1 MAQYESYALGPKFDP
16 PTPVENTTKARKQY
30 QQELSQLQDFFN
42 QNRVVDQQ
50 RIEDAR
56 FAGQDLKA
64 LAPFVKS
71 FGETAQAFKKK
82 ANEDIIIG
90 QYVESAMREDP
101 RISAVEGQTYEF
113 GSQAQGASK
122 LFNGIANEQAFLTDV
137 AATLDSQVNGLLQSN
152 YMVNYNGQQ
161 IPLFQLAQSPAT
173 AALATNFA
181 LQQVYKNRG
190 VQFATKKGF
199 VEILKPMHRQV
210 LSNRTSNLITQA
222 NAVQQRTN
230 QATLKQESSAS
241 AARLTLLAED
251 GQLSDE
257 EVETTFLNLADKARK
272 INTGLSASEVNVS
285 ILQAMLAT
293 PERNSALNTKLQNAR
308 LRAGGQR
315 LGDLYPKAFAD
326 DKKRIDKNI
335 EAYDQERATDLA
347 QQRRKEIE
355 NFLDAGGTLDEA
367 REMRKAAYR
376 EISDIDPTVAGNFD
390 NGAARL
396 ISDTGDE
403 IYENFAQAIVEG
415 DGNITEEVI
424 RRSDLKASQQ
434 DALISRL
441 NTRKEVNDLV
451 GTDVRSKLDTL
462 EKRAKEGAGFKL
474 DKEGRYTIPSGWFE
488 GGNVAPI
495 ENAVTN
501 MRNDLFRELNVYARS
516 SAYRNLPNEEA
527 RRVALEKKRDELY
540 DDYISLGGK
549 YQGLGMLIGGNTA
562 NKDVQQLITD
572 EMRKHADSSN
582 IGFTSSKSASASYE
596 AYWNPGMPVSEQLRK
611 AYSDGKATTGV
622 IRILTYNEL
631 EAYGNEYNDTGEWSP
646 AFKELAKGLGVH
658 PKDLWMQQSKSIK
671 TPADVDS
678 RIKLNVKVEPAQPEG
693 ITPGPNI
700 TEAEAK
706 SLGYA
711 TSQWLQNTGMSE
723 NAGFTAW
730 PYFVYTPKREW
741 EAMVKDRKADSGLWS
756 ILTSPYR
763 TKRQNTTALHNW
775 FANRNQQ

>member
-1 MAQYESYALGPKFDP
+1 MAQYENYALGPKFDP
-16 PTPVENTTKARKQY
+16 PTPVDNTTKARKRY
-30 QQELSQLQDFFN
+30 QQELNQLQDFFN

-71 FGETAQAFKKK
+71 FGETTQAFLKK
-82 ANEDIIIG
+82 ANEDKIIG

-101 RISAVEGQTYEF
+101 RISAVEDQTYEF
-113 GSQAQGASK
+113 GSQAQGGSK
-122 LFNGIANEQAFLTDV
+122 LFDGIANEQAFLTDV
-137 AATLDSQVNGLLQSN
+137 AATLDSQVNGLLQSD
-152 YMVNYNGQQ
+152 YRVNYNGQQ
-161 IPLFQLAQSPAT
+161 IPLFQLAQNPAT

-222 NAVQQRTN
+222 NAVQQRSN
-230 QATLKQESSAS
+230 QAALKQEASSN
-241 AARLTLLAED
+241 AARLTKLAQD
-251 GQLSDE
+251 GQLSDV
-257 EVETTFLNLADKARK
+257 EVEAAFLNLADKGRGT
-272 INTGLSASEVNVS
+272 NTGLSASETQVA
-285 ILQAMLAT
+285 ILSSMLAT
-293 PERNSALNTKLQNAR
+293 VERDEALNTKLQNVR

-326 DKKRIDKNI
+326 DKNRIDKNI

-355 NFLDAGGTLDEA
+355 TFLDNGGSLEEA
-367 REMRKAAYR
+367 REMRKAGYR
-376 EISDIDPTVAGNFD
+376 EISDIDPTVAANFD
-390 NGAARL
+390 NGASRL

-403 IYENFAQAIVEG
+403 IYENFAQAITEG
-415 DGNITEEVI
+415 DGNITEEAI

-434 DALISRL
+434 DALLSRL

-451 GTDVRSKLDTL
+451 GTDVRDKLKTL
-462 EKRAKEGAGFKL
+462 ESRAKEGAGFKL
-474 DKEGRYTIPSGWFE
+474 DKEGRYTTPSKWFK
-488 GGNVAPI
+488 GGVAPI
-495 ENAVTN
+495 ENAATN
-501 MRNDLFRELNVYARS
+501 MRNDLFRELNAYARS
-516 SAYRNLPNEEA
+516 SAYRNLPSEEA

-540 DDYISLGGK
+540 NDYIGEGGK
-549 YQGLGMLIGGNTA
+549 YQGLGMLITTKNPDQ
-562 NKDVQQLITD
+562 NQQQIITD
-572 EMRKHADSSN
+572 ELRKHADSSN
-582 IGFTSSKSASASYE
+582 IGFNASTTASKAYE
-596 AYWNPGMPVSEQLRK
+596 AYWNPGMPVSAELSE
-611 AYSDGKATTGV
+611 AYRESKGL
-622 IRILTYNEL
+622 IRVLTYNEL
-631 EAYGNEYNDTGEWSP
+631 EAYGTEYNDTGEWSS
-646 AFKELAKGLGVH
+646 AFKVLADGLGVH
-658 PKDLWMQQSKSIK
+658 PKELWLKQSKNIQ
-671 TPADVDS
+671 TPAGVES
-678 RIKLNVKVEPAQPEG
+678 RVKLNEKVEPAQPEG

-730 PYFVYTPKREW
+730 PYFVYTPKSEW
-741 EAMVKDRKADSGLWS
+741 GAMIKELKADTALWS

-763 TKRQNTTALHNW
+763 TKRQTTTALHNW

>member
-16 PTPVENTTKARKQY
+16 PTPVDNTTKARKQY
-30 QQELSQLQDFFN
+30 QQDLNQLQDFFN

-56 FAGQDLKA
+56 FAGQNLKA

-71 FGETAQAFKKK
+71 FGETTQAFVKK

-101 RISAVEGQTYEF
+101 RISAVEDQTYEF
-113 GSQAQGASK
+113 GSQAQGGSK
-122 LFNGIANEQAFLTDV
+122 LFDGIANEQAFLTDV
-137 AATLDSQVNGLLQSN
+137 AATLDSQVNGLLQSD

-161 IPLFQLAQSPAT
+161 IPLFQLAQNPAT

-222 NAVQQRTN
+222 NAVQQRSN
-230 QATLKQESSAS
+230 QSALKQEASAS
-241 AARLTLLAED
+241 AARLTKLAQD
-251 GQLSDE
+251 GQLSDA
-257 EVETTFLNLADKARK
+257 EVEAAFLNLADKGRGT
-272 INTGLSASEVNVS
+272 NTGLSASETQVA
-285 ILQAMLAT
+285 ILGSMLAT
-293 PERNSALNTKLQNAR
+293 VERNEALNAKLQNVR
-308 LRAGGQR
+308 LRGGGQR

-326 DKKRIDKNI
+326 DKKRLDKNI

-347 QQRRKEIE
+347 QQSRKEIE
-355 NFLDAGGTLDEA
+355 DFLDAGGSLEQA

-376 EISDIDPTVAGNFD
+376 RISDIDPTVAANFD

-396 ISDTGDE
+396 ISETGDE
-403 IYENFAQAIVEG
+403 IYENFVQAIVEG
-415 DGNITEEVI
+415 DGNITEEAI

-451 GTDVRSKLDTL
+451 GTDLREKLKTL
-462 EKRAKEGAGFKL
+462 ESRAKEGAGFKL
-474 DKEGRYTIPSGWFE
+474 DKEGRYTTPSKWFK
-488 GGNVAPI
+488 GGVAPI

-516 SAYRNLPNEEA
+516 AAYRNLPSEEA
-527 RRVALEKKRDELY
+527 RRVALEKKKDELY
-540 DDYISLGGK
+540 DDYISDGGT
-549 YQGLGMLIGGNTA
+549 YQGLGWLISTKNPDQ
-562 NKDVQQLITD
+562 NEQQKITD
-572 EMRKHADSSN
+572 QLRKHADVSN
-582 IGFTSSKSASASYE
+582 ISFDASKNASKAYE
-596 AYWNPGMPVSEQLRK
+596 AYWNPGMPVSAELADK
-611 AYSDGKATTGV
+611 YSKSEGL

-631 EAYGNEYNDTGEWSP
+631 EAYGNEYNDTGEWSS
-646 AFKELAKGLGVH
+646 AFKVLADGLGVH
-658 PKDLWMQQSKSIK
+658 PKELWMQQSKNIQ
-671 TPADVDS
+671 TPAGVES
-678 RIKLNVKVEPAQPEG
+678 RVKLNEKVEPAQPEG

-730 PYFVYTPKREW
+730 PYFVYTPKSEW
-741 EAMVKDRKADSGLWS
+741 EAMVKEMKADSSLWS

-763 TKRQNTTALHNW
+763 TKRQTTTALHNW

>member
-16 PTPVENTTKARKQY
+16 PTPVDNTTKARKQF
-30 QQELSQLQDFFN
+30 QQELNQLQDFFN

-56 FAGQDLKA
+56 FAGQDFQA

-71 FGETAQAFKKK
+71 IGETTQAFVKK
-82 ANEDIIIG
+82 ANEDKIIG

-101 RISAVEGQTYEF
+101 RISAVENQTYEF
-113 GSQAQGASK
+113 GSQAQGGSK
-122 LFNGIANEQAFLTDV
+122 LFDGIANEQAFLTDV
-137 AATLDSQVNGLLQSN
+137 AATLDAQVNGLLQSD
-152 YMVNYNGQQ
+152 YLVNYNGQQ
-161 IPLFQLAQSPAT
+161 VPLFQLAQNPAT

-190 VQFATKKGF
+190 VHFATKRGF

-210 LSNRTSNLITQA
+210 LANRTSNLITQA
-222 NAVQQRTN
+222 NAVQQRSN
-230 QATLKQESSAS
+230 QATLKQEASAS
-241 AARLTLLAED
+241 AARLTKLAQE
-251 GQLSDE
+251 GQLSDA
-257 EVETTFLNLADKARK
+257 EVETAFLSLADKGRNT
-272 INTGLSASEVNVS
+272 NTGLSASENQVA
-285 ILQAMLAT
+285 ILGSMLAT
-293 PERNSALNTKLQNAR
+293 SERNAALNTKLQNVR

-326 DKKRIDKNI
+326 DQKRLEKNT
-335 EAYDQERATDLA
+335 ETYDQERATDLA
-347 QQRRKEIE
+347 QQRRREIE
-355 NFLDAGGTLDEA
+355 DFLDGGGTLEQA
-367 REMRKAAYR
+367 RDMSRAAYL
-376 EISDIDPTVAGNFD
+376 EIRDIDPTVAGNFD
-390 NGAARL
+390 NGTARL
-396 ISDTGDE
+396 INKTGDE
-403 IYENFAQAIVEG
+403 IYENYAQAISEG
-415 DGNITEEVI
+415 DGNITEESI

-441 NTRKEVNDLV
+441 NTRKEVNELV

-462 EKRAKEGAGFKL
+462 ERQAKEGAGFKL
-474 DKEGRYTIPSGWFE
+474 DKEGRYTTPSKWFE
-488 GGNVAPI
+488 NGNAAPI
-495 ENAVTN
+495 EAAVTN

-516 SAYRNLPNEEA
+516 SEYRNLPVEQ
-527 RRVALEKKRDELY
+527 RRVALEKKKEELFK
-540 DDYISLGGK
+540 DYISLGGK
-549 YQGLGMLIGGNTA
+549 YQGLGMLISGKTA
-562 NKDVQQLITD
+562 DKETQQLITD
-572 EMRKHADSSN
+572 EMRKHADVSN
-582 IGFTSSKSASASYE
+582 IGFTSSKSASASRE
-596 AYWNPGMPVSEQLRK
+596 AYWNPGLPVSEELRK
-611 AYSDGKATTGV
+611 EYSDGNGTTGI

-631 EAYGNEYNDTGEWSP
+631 EAYGNEYNDTGEWAP

-658 PKDLWMQQSKSIK
+658 PKDLWMQQSRNIK
-671 TPADVDS
+671 TPAGVDS
-678 RIKLNVKVEPAQPEG
+678 RVQLNTKVEPAQPEG

-730 PYFVYTPKREW
+730 PYFVYTPKSEW
-741 EAMVKDRKADSGLWS
+741 EAMVKEMKADSGLWS

-763 TKRQNTTALHNW
+763 TKRQTTTALNNW

>member
-16 PTPVENTTKARKQY
+16 PTPVDNTTKARKRY
-30 QQELSQLQDFFN
+30 QQELNQLQDFFN

-56 FAGQDLKA
+56 FAGQDAKA
-64 LAPFVKS
+64 LAPFLKS
-71 FGETAQAFKKK
+71 AGETTQAFLKK
-82 ANEDIIIG
+82 ANEDKIIG

-101 RISAVEGQTYEF
+101 RISAVEDQTYEF
-113 GSQAQGASK
+113 GSQAQGGSK
-122 LFNGIANEQAFLTDV
+122 LFDGIANEQAFLTDV

-161 IPLFQLAQSPAT
+161 IPLFQLAQNPAT

-190 VQFATKKGF
+190 VQFATKRGF

-222 NAVQQRTN
+222 NAVQQRSN
-230 QATLKQESSAS
+230 QSALKQEASAS
-241 AARLTLLAED
+241 AARLTKLAQD
-251 GQLSDE
+251 GQLSDA
-257 EVETTFLNLADKARK
+257 EVEAAFLNLADKGRGT
-272 INTGLSASEVNVS
+272 NTGFSASETQVA
-285 ILQAMLAT
+285 ILDSMLST
-293 PERNSALNTKLQNAR
+293 VERDEALNTKLQNVR
-308 LRAGGQR
+308 LRGGGQR

-326 DKKRIDKNI
+326 DRKRLDKNSD
-335 EAYDQERATDLA
+335 AYDKERAADLA
-347 QQRRKEIE
+347 KQRRREIE
-355 NFLDAGGTLDEA
+355 DFLDAGGSLEQA

-376 EISDIDPTVAGNFD
+376 EISDIHPEVASNFD
-390 NGAARL
+390 NGAVRL
-396 ISDTGDE
+396 ISETGDE

-415 DGNITEEVI
+415 DGNITEEAI

-434 DALISRL
+434 DALLSRL

-451 GTDVRSKLDTL
+451 GTDVRDKLKTL
-462 EKRAKEGAGFKL
+462 ESLAKEGAGFKL
-474 DKEGRYTIPSGWFE
+474 DKEGRYTTPSNWFK
-488 GGNVAPI
+488 GGVAPI

-516 SAYRNLPNEEA
+516 AAYRNLPSEEA

-540 DDYISLGGK
+540 NDYIGEGGR
-549 YQGLGMLIGGNTA
+549 YQGLGMLITTKNP
-562 NKDVQQLITD
+562 NQDQQQIITD
-572 EMRKHADSSN
+572 ELRKHADVSN
-582 IGFTSSKSASASYE
+582 ISFGASKNASKAYE
-596 AYWNPGMPVSEQLRK
+596 AYWNPGMPVSTELADKYRNSK
-611 AYSDGKATTGV
+611 GL

-631 EAYGNEYNDTGEWSP
+631 EAYGNEYNDTGEWST
-646 AFKELAKGLGVH
+646 AFKVLADGLGVH
-658 PKDLWMQQSKSIK
+658 PKELWLQQNKNIQ
-671 TPADVDS
+671 TPAGVES
-678 RIKLNVKVEPAQPEG
+678 RVKLNEKVEPAQPEG

-730 PYFVYTPKREW
+730 PYFVYTPKSEW
-741 EAMVKDRKADSGLWS
+741 EAMVKELKADSGLWS

-763 TKRQNTTALHNW
+763 TKRQTTTALHNW

>member
-16 PTPVENTTKARKQY
+16 PTPVDNTTKARKRY
-30 QQELSQLQDFFN
+30 QQELNQLQDFFN

-56 FAGQDLKA
+56 FAGQDAKA
-64 LAPFVKS
+64 LAPFLKS
-71 FGETAQAFKKK
+71 AGETTQVFLKK
-82 ANEDIIIG
+82 ANEDKIIG

-101 RISAVEGQTYEF
+101 RISAVEDQTYEF
-113 GSQAQGASK
+113 GSQAQGGSK
-122 LFNGIANEQAFLTDV
+122 LFDGIANEQAFLTDV

-161 IPLFQLAQSPAT
+161 IPLFQLAQNPAT

-222 NAVQQRTN
+222 NAVQQRSN
-230 QATLKQESSAS
+230 QSALKQEASAS
-241 AARLTLLAED
+241 AARLTKLAQD
-251 GQLSDE
+251 GQLSNE
-257 EVETTFLNLADKARK
+257 EVEVAFLNLADKGRGT
-272 INTGLSASEVNVS
+272 NTGLSASETQVS
-285 ILQAMLAT
+285 ILSSMLST
-293 PERNSALNTKLQNAR
+293 VERDEALNTKLQNVR
-308 LRAGGQR
+308 LRGGGQR

-326 DKKRIDKNI
+326 DKKRLDKNI

-347 QQRRKEIE
+347 QQSRKEIE
-355 NFLDAGGTLDEA
+355 DFLDAGGSLEQA

-376 EISDIDPTVAGNFD
+376 RISDIDPTVAANFD
-390 NGAARL
+390 NGASRL
-396 ISDTGDE
+396 ISETGDE

-415 DGNITEEVI
+415 DGNITEEAI
-424 RRSDLKASQQ
+424 RRSDLKASLQ

-451 GTDVRSKLDTL
+451 GTDVRDKLKTL
-462 EKRAKEGAGFKL
+462 ESLAKEGAGFKL
-474 DKEGRYTIPSGWFE
+474 DKEGRYTTPSNWFK
-488 GGNVAPI
+488 GGVAPI

-501 MRNDLFRELNVYARS
+501 MRNDLFRELNVYAS
-516 SAYRNLPNEEA
+516 SAAYRNLPSEEA

-540 DDYISLGGK
+540 NDYIGEGGR
-549 YQGLGMLIGGNTA
+549 YQGLGMLITTKNP
-562 NKDVQQLITD
+562 NQDQQQLITD
-572 EMRKHADSSN
+572 ELRKHADVSN
-582 IGFTSSKSASASYE
+582 ISFGASKNASKAYE
-596 AYWNPGMPVSEQLRK
+596 AYWNPGMPVSTELQDKYRNSKGL
-611 AYSDGKATTGV
+611 

-631 EAYGNEYNDTGEWSP
+631 EAYGNEYNDTGEWST
-646 AFKELAKGLGVH
+646 AFKVLADGLGVH
-658 PKDLWMQQSKSIK
+658 PKELWLQQNKNIQ
-671 TPADVDS
+671 TPAGVES
-678 RIKLNVKVEPAQPEG
+678 RVKLNEKVEPAQPEG

-730 PYFVYTPKREW
+730 PYFVYTPKSEW
-741 EAMVKDRKADSGLWS
+741 EAMVKELKADSGLWS
-756 ILTSPYR
+756 ILTSPYK
-763 TKRQNTTALHNW
+763 TKRQTTTALHNW